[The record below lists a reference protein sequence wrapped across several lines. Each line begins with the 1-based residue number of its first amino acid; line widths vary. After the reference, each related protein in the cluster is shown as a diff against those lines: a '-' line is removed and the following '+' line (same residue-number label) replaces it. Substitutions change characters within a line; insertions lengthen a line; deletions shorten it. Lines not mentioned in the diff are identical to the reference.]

1 MSKEKAGYLIADSI
15 LLIVITVVIG
25 WIVMDT
31 YQLKHTTYRVTQVTV
46 LKPAQT
52 SDTKITHVQKTDTT
66 TDSMVIVPVHLRHTH
81 DDEDEAYDYRLSF
94 ANGKTGIV
102 ETSLATNQLETLV
115 GQTIVYAGN
124 TPLYLIT
131 AKSKRKTIKF
141 TTADKLSVNQTYTG
155 WALAGHKMHRK
166 TKFTAKHSLIKL
178 LGNDISYTQN

>member
-1 MSKEKAGYLIADSI
+1 MLKGKTDYLMAYGI
-15 LLIVITVVIG
+15 LLIAIVIG

-31 YQLKHTTYRVTQVTV
+31 YQLKHTTYRVTQIIV

-52 SDTKITHVQKTDTT
+52 NDTKITHVQKTDTA
-66 TDSMVIVPVHLRHTH
+66 TDSMVIVPVHPMRTH
-81 DDEDEAYDYRLSF
+81 DDADKVYDYRLSF
-94 ANGKTGIV
+94 ANGKTGTV

-178 LGNDISYTQN
+178 LGNDISYIQN